1 MQKEKVVGIHAVRML
16 LKVRPF
22 DVYEIYLSDI
32 SLRKFSDILNLA
44 KIKNIPINKISS
56 DKIFEI
62 SKVKSHQGVLA
73 FAKRKKEVTEKDL
86 YSFLEKKSKNHII
99 LVLDEVSDPRN
110 LGACLRICDVF
121 NVAAIVIKDHGSV
134 NINET
139 VKKVAAGGA
148 ETTPIIKIKNISRTL
163 EMLKKSNYWVY
174 GATGQ
179 GGEEVNKIKF
189 NFPSVLVM
197 GGESKGLRKKTLEN
211 CDFKVSINMLGSVE
225 SLNLSVAAGIIINAI
240 NNQIK

>member
-73 FAKRKKEVTEKDL
+73 FAK
-86 YSFLEKKSKNHII
+86 EKK
-99 LVLDEVSDPRN
+99 R
-110 LGACLRICDVF
+110 
-121 NVAAIVIKDHGSV
+121 
-134 NINET
+134 
-139 VKKVAAGGA
+139 
-148 ETTPIIKIKNISRTL
+148 
-163 EMLKKSNYWVY
+163 
-174 GATGQ
+174 
-179 GGEEVNKIKF
+179 
-189 NFPSVLVM
+189 
-197 GGESKGLRKKTLEN
+197 
-211 CDFKVSINMLGSVE
+211 
-225 SLNLSVAAGIIINAI
+225 
-240 NNQIK
+240 